1 MLTIRITA
9 TDPAAG
15 AAGGPG
21 SPNGLA
27 DCLAHY
33 GVPLDVMQTALAA
46 LSHVKTLRLC
56 KPSEEEAW
64 EIQESAS

>member
-1 MLTIRITA
+1 MLTIHITEA
-9 TDPAAG
+9 NPTAVAADD
-15 AAGGPG
+15 PG
-21 SPNGLA
+21 SRSGLA

-33 GVPLDVMQTALAA
+33 GVPPDVIQTALAA

-64 EIQESAS
+64 EVQARAS